1 MKMRLHHKRWL
12 ALLFIFPLLINVAG
26 AQTDN
31 NSRLAAIKHIKTAKQ
46 EMSAHTEDLRALM
59 LVLYELNPDELAKST
74 QVGARE
80 MTEWVFD
87 GKANWRFEG
96 VRRLQKAQTIGLALD
111 PDFAGD
117 HILALIVGIETL
129 LFDAYGGTNEFDIPE
144 LQNEQKHMQA
154 LCELQRVFQK
164 TTTQT
169 DTSKA
174 ITFLEKPTS
183 RREIQNTLL
192 AIIKRLN
199 AKNVKQA
206 DQACL
211 LINDVDLQN

>member
-1 MKMRLHHKRWL
+1 LDFLYVNDCEEKISMHHKNWFAVFVL
-12 ALLFIFPLLINVAG
+12 FPLMINVAA
-26 AQTDN
+26 AQMQN
-31 NSRLAAIKHIKTAKQ
+31 EKHLQAKETIQTAKQ
-46 EMSAHTEDLRALM
+46 QMSAHTEDLRALM
-59 LVLYELNPDELAKST
+59 LVLYELNPDELGKST

-96 VRRLQKAQTIGLALD
+96 VRRLQKAQAIGLALD

-154 LCELQRVFQK
+154 LCELQRVLQK

-174 ITFLEKPTS
+174 ITVLGRPTS
-183 RREIQNTLL
+183 RHEIQNTLL

-199 AKNVKQA
+199 TKK
-206 DQACL
+206 C
-211 LINDVDLQN
+211 

>member
-1 MKMRLHHKRWL
+1 
-12 ALLFIFPLLINVAG
+12 
-26 AQTDN
+26 
-31 NSRLAAIKHIKTAKQ
+31 
-46 EMSAHTEDLRALM
+46 MSAHTEDLRALM

-154 LCELQRVFQK
+154 LCELQRVLQK

-169 DTSKA
+169 DTS
-174 ITFLEKPTS
+174 ITVLEKPTS

-199 AKNVKQA
+199 TKNVKKA

-211 LINDVDLQN
+211 LINNFDLQN